1 MNKIQYHY
9 TNLAK
14 QIFFL
19 ICFLYM
25 LLRFTIMLEI
35 IIFKIEGYY
44 EATNV
49 PLTLLMYLAVFAIII
64 CLFRG
69 HKFCYSTYN
78 ESLLTYHNTLLKR
91 AKTLNLEDAGLAVFD
106 TFGVKFFASQSAD
119 PKTDKPLFF
128 LPFFRDGIIE
138 AVQIDKFY
146 KMLKAKEGIRVVKN
160 FKVLP
165 GYSKKWRF
173 VAIAYGFLS
182 VVLFMSCATPLTV
195 VIVLFQSH

>member
-14 QIFFL
+14 QVFFL
-19 ICFLYM
+19 VCFIYT
-25 LLRFTIMLEI
+25 LLRFLIMMEI

-44 EATNV
+44 EATNI
-49 PLTLLMYLAVFAIII
+49 PLTLLMYAALFAIII
-64 CLFRG
+64 LFFRG
-69 HKFCYSTYN
+69 HKFCYSAYD
-78 ESLLTYHNTLLKR
+78 EGRLVYHNTLLRRSKE
-91 AKTLNLEDAGLAVFD
+91 LNLSGARLAVFD
-106 TFGVKFFASQSAD
+106 TFGVKFFSAADAD
-119 PKTDKPLFF
+119 PKTEKPLFF
-128 LPFFRDGIIE
+128 LPFFRNGIVE

-146 KMLKAKEGIRVVKN
+146 KMLKANETIRVIKN

-182 VVLFMSCATPLTV
+182 IVLFMSCATPVTV
-195 VIVLFQSH
+195 LIVLFQNH